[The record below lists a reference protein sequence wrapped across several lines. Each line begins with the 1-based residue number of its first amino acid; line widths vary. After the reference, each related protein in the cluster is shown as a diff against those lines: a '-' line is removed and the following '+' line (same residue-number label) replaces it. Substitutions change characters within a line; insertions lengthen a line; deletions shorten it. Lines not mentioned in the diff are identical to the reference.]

1 MQKINENPFQQM
13 APRQT
18 QILESSAPVMP
29 EVPQMPTPL
38 VYSNKAMADGG
49 LLQEGGSVD
58 EESGNEVPVGS
69 LKEEVR
75 DDIPA
80 KLSEGEFV
88 FPADVVRFIGLERL
102 MQMRQAAKEGLA
114 KMEAMGQMG
123 NSEEATEDDEGEFE
137 TEIDDII
144 NEVEQDEAYEMYVG
158 GYIKKKYASGG
169 MGTNMKSMDEQMKS
183 GAMTSPTSMS
193 AKEIIRNEIKNNP
206 EKEAMADDAL
216 QSVAANTAVMMRQN
230 NSVFVLSTVTPG
242 ILRMNTFSADTPEML
257 SDSINKALPV
267 LRASK
272 VNGVEVVEDNP
283 NVKAAFEQAGYKTLP
298 KGEGAFVVDLTKRV

>member
-1 MQKINENPFQQM
+1 MQKTSNDPFQIP
-13 APRQT
+13 APQQT
-18 QILESSAPVMP
+18 QPMDSGIPTMPQPALMPAPV
-29 EVPQMPTPL
+29 T
-38 VYSNKAMADGG
+38 YSSKSMAEGG
-49 LLQEGGSVD
+49 LMQEGGSVD
-58 EESGNEVPVGS
+58 EVSGNKVPTGS

-144 NEVEQDEAYEMYVG
+144 NEVEQEEAYEMYVG
-158 GYIKKKYASGG
+158 GYIKKKYAAGG
-169 MGTNMKSMDEQMKS
+169 VVDNSKSVDQQMES

-193 AKEIIRNEIKNNP
+193 SKDIIRNEIKNNP
-206 EKEAMADDAL
+206 DKQTTAEDAL
-216 QSVAANTAVMMRQN
+216 QSVASNNAVMVREN
-230 NSVFVLSTVTPG
+230 NSIFVLSTITPG
-242 ILRMNTFSADTPEML
+242 IMRMNTFTADDPKML
-257 SDSINKALPV
+257 SDSINKAVPV
-267 LRASK
+267 LRASR
-272 VNGVEVVEDNP
+272 VNGIEVVDDNP
-283 NVKAAFEQAGYKTLP
+283 NIKSAFEQSGYRVLP
-298 KGEGAFVVDLTKRV
+298 KGEGSFVVDLTKRV